1 MLLIIYFYPIKQHI
15 IINILNG
22 NVAFQRVKKA
32 LFLNNLQMITV
43 NNRVL
48 VKVKKNVKNLTCMA
62 MVNI

>member
-1 MLLIIYFYPIKQHI
+1 MLLISYFYPIKQHI

-22 NVAFQRVKKA
+22 NVALQRVKKT

-48 VKVKKNVKNLTCMA
+48 VKVKKMSK
-62 MVNI
+62 I